1 MQPVYTLVFNL
12 ADQSVAPGPWILI
25 PVVLTGVGALLVF
38 KPALMRQI
46 MPGGLQGTSRRLFS
60 WFFFLFA
67 GLLTVAILVSTISAS
82 TRLRTEM
89 RLGKSLMTEG
99 CLQGF
104 HPMPASGHDTERL
117 RINGLQFAYS
127 DYVITPGFH
136 QTESHG
142 GPVHADSRLRLSY
155 IGPEIVKLEVADH
168 ACPAASD
175 TL

>member
-1 MQPVYTLVFNL
+1 MTTAYQLVFNL
-12 ADQSVAPGPWILI
+12 ADQSVLPGPWILI

-38 KPALMRQI
+38 RPALMQVI
-46 MPGGLQGTSRRLFS
+46 MPGGLQGTPRRLFS

-67 GLLTVAILVSTISAS
+67 GFMTLVVLISTIGAS
-82 TRLRTEM
+82 SRLRSDQ
-89 RLGKSLMTEG
+89 RRGHASITEG

-127 DYVITPGFH
+127 DYIITPGFH

-142 GPVHADSRLRLSY
+142 GPVHADSRLRLTY
-155 IGPEIVKLEVADH
+155 IGPDIVKLEVADH